1 MIYKIAINIITAI
14 NVFLYGMDNQHYFNK
29 VSYPIVITL
38 ICISLSLD
46 ILYNVKY
53 KEEKILLLN
62 ILYILLVSY
71 IYPPSFI
78 LAMYMIIEYIEVR
91 NYNKLNIMLVIFMY
105 IFISLKMN
113 LDYTNILLGVVSCIS
128 IYEII
133 NHQQKVDKLEK
144 YNFDLKEE
152 NFVLEERRKNDN
164 KINCQ
169 SVESIKIEERNL
181 ISQKLHD
188 KIGHTLAGSIMQL
201 EALKIINQCDYKKGN
216 VMLDN
221 IIDNLR
227 DGMDDIRNTLRRIKP
242 EQGQININNLKLM
255 LDKFTNKCN
264 IDTNLKVEGDLNE
277 INLVYWRA
285 IIECINEVLTNSMK
299 YSNGELINVEISV
312 LNKIIRL
319 YIKDNGCY
327 QGDIKKG
334 MGLLGIEER
343 IVNLGGDVYF
353 NNEDGFSNLIIL
365 KR

>member
-1 MIYKIAINIITAI
+1 
-14 NVFLYGMDNQHYFNK
+14 
-29 VSYPIVITL
+29 
-38 ICISLSLD
+38 
-46 ILYNVKY
+46 
-53 KEEKILLLN
+53 
-62 ILYILLVSY
+62 
-71 IYPPSFI
+71 
-78 LAMYMIIEYIEVR
+78 
-91 NYNKLNIMLVIFMY
+91 
-105 IFISLKMN
+105 
-113 LDYTNILLGVVSCIS
+113 
-128 IYEII
+128 
-133 NHQQKVDKLEK
+133 
-144 YNFDLKEE
+144 
-152 NFVLEERRKNDN
+152 
-164 KINCQ
+164 
-169 SVESIKIEERNL
+169 
-181 ISQKLHD
+181 
-188 KIGHTLAGSIMQL
+188 
-201 EALKIINQCDYKKGN
+201 
-216 VMLDN
+216 MLDN